1 MEPKANLGE
10 CMADLKQLAKEEAV
24 RNLIDKLIFGLI
36 AALIVFGV
44 QKYSDTAQREQIE
57 REAILRLDSGF
68 VLNEAK
74 ILQANFSDYIYVIT
88 ESISLVL
95 PPTQEKQQQL
105 LLLRVRIESSI
116 ELLSVY
122 RSHITVES
130 TALVDQIITLNNKLR
145 AFDSGKIEEYQADLN
160 VLKEKYGAL
169 LGIIKTSAID
179 QLAK

>member
-1 MEPKANLGE
+1 
-10 CMADLKQLAKEEAV
+10 
-24 RNLIDKLIFGLI
+24 
-36 AALIVFGV
+36 
-44 QKYSDTAQREQIE
+44 
-57 REAILRLDSGF
+57 
-68 VLNEAK
+68 
-74 ILQANFSDYIYVIT
+74 IT

-130 TALVDQIITLNNKLR
+130 TALVDQIITLNSKLR
-145 AFDSGKIEEYQADLN
+145 SFDSGKIEEYQADLN
-160 VLKEKYGAL
+160 VLKKKYGAL
-169 LGIIKTSAID
+169 LGIIKTSAIN